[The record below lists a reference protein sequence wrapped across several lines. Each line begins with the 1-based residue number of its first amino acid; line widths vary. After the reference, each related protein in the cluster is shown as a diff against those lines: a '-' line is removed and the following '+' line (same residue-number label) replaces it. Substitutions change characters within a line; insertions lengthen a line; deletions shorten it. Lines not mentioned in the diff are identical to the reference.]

1 MDTAV
6 EPQKKV
12 YTTPI
17 FTIYGGVEV
26 ITQGNSSG
34 RVTDAA
40 FPAGTS
46 FDDITFSG

>member
-1 MDTAV
+1 MDTAA
-6 EPQKKV
+6 ESHKKV

-26 ITQGNSSG
+26 ITQGSSTG

-40 FPAGTS
+40 FPQGTA
-46 FDDITFSG
+46 FEDITFSG